1 MDAGYREMPGY
12 RTPYRNTR
20 YHINDF
26 RGVDLQQL
34 QREEKFNYIH
44 AKLRNVIERRFG
56 VLKERWQI
64 LDGVPYCKWMKQAM
78 IIISCFALD
87 NYLWMR
93 KYGADPPSY
102 ELLEWVELNR
112 GTPISGVR
120 ELISMVCGVVSD
132 LGKLR

>member
-1 MDAGYREMPGY
+1 MADAGYTEMLGY
-12 RTPYRNTR
+12 MTTYKNTR
-20 YHINDF
+20 YRINDF

-44 AKLRNVIERRFG
+44 AKLRNVIERRF
-56 VLKERWQI
+56 VILKERWQI
-64 LDGVPYCKWMKQAM
+64 LDGVSYCSRMKQPM

-102 ELLEWVELNR
+102 ELPEWVELNQL
-112 GTPISGVR
+112 TQTSVVR
-120 ELISMVCGVVSD
+120 ELISTVVWS
-132 LGKLR
+132 GI